1 MPEGKSEIPA
11 DVMEAARLVADDW
24 DRLDW
29 NSYEGNYVEDLAE
42 DIAQALLAERQSDRW
57 LPIETAPKDGSDII
71 VYNPSGEGIV
81 GEAYYS
87 NDNGRGGWWW
97 AGTYE
102 GEHMEEPMHIRNAWP
117 THWQPLPAPP
127 SSTEER

>member
-11 DVMEAARLVADDW
+11 DIEQIA
-24 DRLDW
+24 
-29 NSYEGNYVEDLAE
+29 S
-42 DIAQALLAERQSDRW
+42 DIALTDYSKADEPDFAIYMAIAKALLAERQRDRW
-57 LPIETAPKDGSDII
+57 MPIETAPEDGSDII
-71 VYNPSGEGIV
+71 VYNPSGEGII
-81 GEAYYS
+81 GEAYYW